1 MMKRVLT
8 ILLMLVF
15 LIGAIG
21 VDVRAHYCGGELSM
35 VSFNG
40 LHIHGPGNKTMPGC
54 GEGDGCPHCKNIH
67 THYKVYSKYHQART
81 VLQQPALSL
90 PDWFHGDLPVAL
102 LAAWLLPLPVVSD
115 AEAQP
120 YAYLA
125 RSYPGATLPPSGLLA
140 PPVG

>member
-1 MMKRVLT
+1 M
-8 ILLMLVF
+8 
-15 LIGAIG
+15 A
-21 VDVRAHYCGGELSM
+21 RATRRCRAAARATDAPTARTL
-35 VSFNG
+35 
-40 LHIHGPGNKTMPGC
+40 
-54 GEGDGCPHCKNIH
+54 H

-90 PDWFHGDLPVAL
+90 PDWFHGDCRGPAGR
-102 LAAWLLPLPVVSD
+102 LAAPLPVVSD

-125 RSYPGATLPPSGLLA
+125 RSYPGATLPPGGLRA

>member
-8 ILLMLVF
+8 ILLMFVF

-54 GEGDGCPHCKNIH
+54 GEGDGCPHCKNLN
-67 THYKVYSKYHQART
+67 TLYKISNNYRKAT
-81 VLQQPALSL
+81 VLQLQPTLSL
-90 PDWFHGDLPVAL
+90 ADWFHGDLPCASIGS
-102 LAAWLLPLPVVSD
+102 WLLPLPAVAFCD
-115 AEAQP
+115 DTPQGP
-120 YAYLA
+120 PLG
-125 RSYPGATLPPSGLLA
+125 RLTGAVMPSSGWRA
-140 PPVG
+140 PPTL

>member
-54 GEGDGCPHCKNIH
+54 GEGDGCPHCKDIH
-67 THYKVYSKYHQART
+67 SHYKVSSNYHQART
-81 VLQQPALSL
+81 VIHQPAVSH
-90 PDWFHGDLPVAL
+90 PDWFHGDLPFVNL
-102 LAAWLLPLPVVSD
+102 DDRVLPIPVVTD
-115 AEAQP
+115 AEAHP

-125 RSYPGATLPPSGLLA
+125 RSYPGAPQPPSGLRA
-140 PPVG
+140 PPIA